1 MQPSHACRFDAARP
15 GCWHTFYNI
24 RVSNSHLIDQLVF
37 LIDCPFVGWHHIIGA
52 KPYNLRQSG
61 QMGGQNSMN
70 KTGSGPDWQSPVF
83 CTFLTAVMMQI
94 ALTGRVLRPIPRYS
108 ELIGKQ
114 LFKERSNETHL
125 SAKRIGTQT
134 SPWIPLSDV
143 NRWRSPGLAGTPC
156 KGSCAPFCL
165 DADPP
170 VEGYL
175 NGV

>member
-1 MQPSHACRFDAARP
+1 MQPSHACRFGAARP
-15 GCWHTFYNI
+15 GCWHAPFNTG
-24 RVSNSHLIDQLVF
+24 VSNSHLIDQLVF
-37 LIDCPFVGWHHIIGA
+37 LIDCPFVGWHHVIGA
-52 KPYNLRQSG
+52 KSYNLRQSG
-61 QMGGQNSMN
+61 QMGGQNST
-70 KTGSGPDWQSPVF
+70 KKAGSGPDWQSPVF

-108 ELIGKQ
+108 SLTGKQ
-114 LFKERSNETHL
+114 LLKERSDETHL

-143 NRWRSPGLAGTPC
+143 NRWWSPGLAGTSC

-165 DADPP
+165 DADMP